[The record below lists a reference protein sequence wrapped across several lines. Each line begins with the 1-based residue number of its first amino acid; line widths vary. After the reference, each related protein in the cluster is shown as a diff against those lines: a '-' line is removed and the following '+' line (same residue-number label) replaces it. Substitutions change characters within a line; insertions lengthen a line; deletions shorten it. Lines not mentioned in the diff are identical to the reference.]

1 MRRAAVAISMLAAL
15 LLASAGALAATPV
28 TYPQLLQQVRTGPVI
43 RAIINRT
50 RGDVEI
56 KFKDLSEW
64 EAFYPPGAQPQLQR
78 LLHARHIRVLFAT
91 RPHAARSR
99 PAAVHHHLR
108 YIAAAILA
116 ALALILAAAFL
127 YSRRRRAGPQRAGAA
142 PER

>member
-1 MRRAAVAISMLAAL
+1 MRRAALAISLLAAL
-15 LLASAGALAATPV
+15 LLTSAGALAATPV
-28 TYPQLLQQVRTGPVI
+28 TYPQLLQQVRSGPVI

-50 RGDVEI
+50 RGDIEI
-56 KFKDLSEW
+56 KFRDLSEW
-64 EAFYPPGAQPQLQR
+64 EAFYPHGAQPQLQR
-78 LLHARHIRVLFAT
+78 LLHARHIRVLFAA

-108 YIAAAILA
+108 YFAAAILA
-116 ALALILAAAFL
+116 ALALIGAGAFL